1 MTHPLKGL
9 VETLRA
15 RTNRTVLAVVLA
27 AVMVAGAG
35 VTLLAQGDS
44 NVVAWVNGEPI
55 TRDELYDEMVR
66 QVGQQVLDELI
77 LIRLVYQAAADQGVS
92 VDPDALAEEV
102 AAIEAD
108 VGGPDQLAFLLQMY
122 NMTREELERQISLN
136 MLVRAVL
143 EPDIQVTEDE
153 VRSWFDENRDRL
165 RQDEQVRARHILVE
179 TEEEALELRERLL
192 AGEDFAALARE
203 HSTDVGSALRGG
215 DLGWFGRGVMVEPFE
230 AAAFSLEPGEI
241 SEPVQSQYGYH
252 LILVE
257 DRQEA
262 REAKLDD
269 TLRSSIE
276 EELREEK
283 LSLRIPAWLEELR
296 NAAEI
301 EVLLGR

>member
-92 VDPDALAEEV
+92 VDPDALAEEM

>member
-1 MTHPLKGL
+1 
-9 VETLRA
+9 
-15 RTNRTVLAVVLA
+15 
-27 AVMVAGAG
+27 
-35 VTLLAQGDS
+35 
-44 NVVAWVNGEPI
+44 
-55 TRDELYDEMVR
+55 
-66 QVGQQVLDELI
+66 VGQQVLDELI

-92 VDPDALAEEV
+92 VDPDALAEEM